1 MDLITHVPSLAAM
14 LAEAIAI
21 QADEDSALAKYFT
34 IDEDG
39 QGATF
44 NVAKVPVTHS
54 SNGATICLVRGVS
67 RAVIESSNTINVLGE
82 CINGEYVFDS
92 VNDKLIYES
101 IYDTTSRM
109 VDDGEGGQVEFTPP
123 YKIGVFS

>member
-14 LAEAIAI
+14 LAEARAI
-21 QADEDSALAKYFT
+21 QSDENNALAKYFT

-67 RAVIESSNTINVLGE
+67 RAIIEASSSIKVLGE

-92 VNDKLIYES
+92 DNDKLIYES
-101 IYDTTSRM
+101 IYDTKSRM
-109 VDDGEGGQVEFTPP
+109 IDDGEGGKVEFTPP